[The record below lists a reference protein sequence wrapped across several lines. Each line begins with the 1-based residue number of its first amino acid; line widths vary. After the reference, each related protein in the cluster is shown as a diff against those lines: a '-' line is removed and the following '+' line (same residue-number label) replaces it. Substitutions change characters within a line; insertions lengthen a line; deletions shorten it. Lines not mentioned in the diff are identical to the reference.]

1 MRELWDRADFPRHTM
16 KFKVTEVDDPE
27 QKEFVLEQNAL
38 HVACEGGFADVARF
52 LMKKGIRP
60 CTVDSLGRSS
70 LLIACEYAH
79 FECAELVIA
88 PDLAWSEKPDNNGR
102 TPFILACN
110 SSNAGLVKL
119 LYRRGVDIHKPAPL
133 IIRCPSGKT
142 SCKIAF
148 NPLAA
153 AVISGSSEVVSCLLQ
168 LGVTDKTPSKCLSCI
183 SECPSG
189 FDGLTPLQ
197 LAEKVGDDCI
207 RRKVAADTKRQR
219 RETPVKLR
227 AEKSGVCLPP
237 TPAGVRV
244 ASRWG
249 VRANKKSCCEKTAYT
264 HARILVLR
272 FQITIMRSEP
282 PSPKNLIAAAKQA
295 ATAAMHGAMGTQ
307 NRPNASRMGKANL
320 SWLETRDL
328 VGGTLTKGESA
339 DARAC
344 SHR

>member
-237 TPAGVRV
+237 TPAGVRGGLESSSPV
-244 ASRWG
+244 TKAASKKALQRHQKACQQA
-249 VRANKKSCCEKTAYT
+249 VDRAEK
-264 HARILVLR
+264 RILIEDGDETAEIQHER
-272 FQITIMRSEP
+272 NSARNAQANARSFA
-282 PSPKNLIAAAKQA
+282 KNGEAYLMQRKRKAAVDA
-295 ATAAMHGAMGTQ
+295 GA
-307 NRPNASRMGKANL
+307 GKAGDDDEPVRSL
-320 SWLETRDL
+320 AL
-328 VGGTLTKGESA
+328 
-339 DARAC
+339 
-344 SHR
+344 